1 MKDFKALKIL
11 DKFRGAFEKFG
22 IDYDIM
28 RSILR
33 VKLIMDGRRVPTIIS
48 NNTKKKPDSED
59 RNMFLKSLIMY
70 VIMGLFLIPMVLIGD
85 KYIYMMSIVFAI
97 MMFMVMTS
105 LISDFSSVL
114 LDIRDKNIIA
124 SKPVESKTLS
134 VAKAIHVFIYMFFI
148 TFAITGPA
156 LIASLFRRGPVF
168 FLIFLLEIIL
178 IDLFVVVITA
188 LIYLLILKF
197 FDGEKLKDIINYVQ
211 IVLSIAMAIGYQ
223 FLGRLFDVVD
233 LKIVFNPKW
242 WQYLLPPM
250 WFAAPFE
257 LIINKN
263 TNTHFIIFSILALAV
278 PIISII
284 LYIKLI
290 PAFERNLQKLNNNA
304 SKAEKPNRKLSDFIA
319 KIICRDKQER
329 VFFRFAS
336 DMMKNERSFKL
347 KVYPSLGFSLIFP
360 FIFIMNSSRGSSFAE
375 VAAGKS
381 YLNIYF
387 TALMLPTIIMMMRYS
402 EKYKGAWIYRTLPIE
417 NSAPIFKG
425 TLKAFI
431 VNLMFPIYLLESII
445 FIVIFG
451 TRIIPD
457 LIVVFLVVLLFTIIC
472 FKSFRQALPFS
483 EAFEAAQ
490 QTEGMKMFPLLIVL
504 GIIAGAHY
512 ASTLIP
518 FGIYI
523 LGVILVILNLVF
535 WRKSFNIP
543 WEKLGI

>member
-1 MKDFKALKIL
+1 MKDFKSLKIL
-11 DKFRGAFEKFG
+11 DKFRGIFEKFG
-22 IDYDIM
+22 VDYDIM

-33 VKLIMDGRRVPTIIS
+33 VKLIMDGRRVPTII
-48 NNTKKKPDSED
+48 NNSSKKKSDSED
-59 RNMFLKSLIMY
+59 PNMFLKSLIMY
-70 VIMGLFLIPMVLIGD
+70 VIMGLFMIPMVLIGD

-134 VAKAIHVFIYMFFI
+134 MAKAI
-148 TFAITGPA
+148 TFAVTGPA
-156 LIASLFRRGPVF
+156 LIVSLFRRGPIF

-211 IVLSIAMAIGYQ
+211 IVLSITIAVGYQ

-263 TNTHFIIFSILALAV
+263 TSMHFIIFSVLALVV
-278 PIISII
+278 PIISIV
-284 LYIKLI
+284 LYIKLM

-304 SKAEKPNRKLSDFIA
+304 SKAEKSNRKLSDFIA
-319 KIICRDKQER
+319 KVICRDKQER

-347 KVYPSLGFSLIFP
+347 KVYPSLGFSLVFP
-360 FIFIMNSSRGSSFAE
+360 FIFIMNASRGSSFAE

-387 TALMLPTIIMMMRYS
+387 TALMLPTIIMMMRFS

-417 NSAPIFKG
+417 NSSPIFKG

-431 VNLMFPIYLLESII
+431 VNLMFPIYLVESII
-445 FIVIFG
+445 FIAIFG
-451 TRIIPD
+451 VRIIPD
-457 LIVVFLVVLLFTIIC
+457 LVVVFLVVLLFTIIC

-490 QTEGMKMFPLLIVL
+490 QTEGMKMIPLLMVL
-504 GIIAGAHY
+504 GLTAGAHY

-523 LGVILVILNLVF
+523 LGVIMIILNLAL
-535 WRKSFNIP
+535 WKSSFNIP
-543 WEKLGI
+543 WKKLGI